1 MVTFASRALWALG
14 LLTAVAAITYGWTT
28 NDDSGGTLLAFLA
41 VGAIV
46 LAVAVAFA
54 DADRA
59 PWYAPGAPVGYE
71 APVGGRPSL
80 PAPWPVLGAL
90 GLAVLALGAASEG
103 GVVIIA
109 GVVMAVAAGG
119 WALQQWSEHPLYSRR
134 YSLRLRERVLIPIG
148 LPFLVLALIAVI
160 TISLS
165 RIFLALPEN
174 GTRAVALAVAVVV
187 LLSAFAVAAS
197 ARMART
203 ALLLLIGF
211 AFACLVGA
219 GIAGIAHGER
229 TFEGPTKPVH
239 HAPLPPGINPS
250 ITNGGGP
257 PGTTVSGQS
266 SQ

>member
-1 MVTFASRALWALG
+1 MVPFASKCLWALG
-14 LLTAVAAITYGWTT
+14 ILTSVAALTYGWTT
-28 NDDSGGTLLAFLA
+28 NDDSGGLLLAFLA
-41 VGAIV
+41 GGAIV

-59 PWYAPGAPVGYE
+59 PWYAAGTPVAHE

-80 PAPWPVLGAL
+80 PSPWPLAAAVS
-90 GLAVLALGAASEG
+90 LAVLALGAASEG

-109 GVVMAVAAGG
+109 GVLMAVAAVG
-119 WALQQWSEHPLYSRR
+119 WALQQWSEHPAYSRR
-134 YSLRLRERVLIPIG
+134 YALRLRERVLIPIG

-165 RIFLALPEN
+165 RIFLALPVD
-174 GTRAVALAVAVVV
+174 GTRAVALGVAVVI
-187 LLSAFAVAAS
+187 LGSAFVIAAS
-197 ARMART
+197 SRMART

-229 TFEGPTKPVH
+229 HFEQTPKTVK
-239 HAPLPPGINPS
+239 HAPLPPGINP
-250 ITNGGGP
+250 GL
-257 PGTTVSGQS
+257 TTTSAAS
-266 SQ
+266 

>member
-1 MVTFASRALWALG
+1 MVPFASRALWALG
-14 LLTAVAAITYGWTT
+14 LLTGVAAITYGWTT

-46 LAVAVAFA
+46 LAVAVAIA
-54 DADRA
+54 DADR
-59 PWYAPGAPVGYE
+59 PVWYAPGAPIAQQ
-71 APVGGRPSL
+71 APAGGPPSL

-109 GVVMAVAAGG
+109 GVIMGVAAVG

-134 YSLRLRERVLIPIG
+134 YALRLRERIVIPIG
-148 LPFLVLALIAVI
+148 LPFLVLGLIAVI

-174 GTRAVALAVAVVV
+174 GTRAVALAVAVVI

-197 ARMART
+197 SRMART

-211 AFACLVGA
+211 AFACLIGA

-229 TFEGPTKPVH
+229 TFEKPAKPVP

-250 ITNGGGP
+250 ITNGGA
-257 PGTTVSGQS
+257 TTATGSS